1 MRRLCILAIVIIAA
15 NAAMLKADEPDTVQQ
30 GSAGESSRR
39 VPPPSVPAPS
49 VPPPSVPAP
58 SVPAVGSDDSAIQNL
73 PPRFRGR
80 AVVLEINARVVE
92 QNQVV
97 VWDESHRKATL
108 PGRPVGIRLVG
119 ANLVVVAQ
127 FTPYI
132 RHRAQKVLVAQGQI
146 WMEAPNH
153 GIRYQTSMQTIPLE
167 FGEPVYF
174 FPLGPARESDEA
186 SIEVMLIMYPY
197 EESEQ

>member
-1 MRRLCILAIVIIAA
+1 MHRLCILAILFIAA
-15 NAAMLKADEPDTVQQ
+15 NTAILTADEPDTVPQ
-30 GSAGESSRR
+30 GAAEEQPGQET
-39 VPPPSVPAPS
+39 SVQAVS
-49 VPPPSVPAP
+49 V
-58 SVPAVGSDDSAIQNL
+58 DDSVIQNM

-80 AVVLEINARVVE
+80 AVILEINARIVE

-97 VWDESHRKATL
+97 VWDESHRKATF

-119 ANLVVVAQ
+119 ANIVVVAQ

-174 FPLGPARESDEA
+174 FPLGPARENDEA
-186 SIEVMLIMYPY
+186 SIEVMLVMHPY
-197 EESEQ
+197 DESEQ